1 MRAFDPEQVAR
12 ALEPFDEAQRVWVAY
27 SGGLDSTCLLHAAA
41 CVRERLPGPLAA
53 LHIDHGLHPDSCRWA
68 EHCRTQCQALGVSL
82 VTRSL
87 GLAPSPGESVEA
99 VAREARYRALA
110 GLLAPGDLLLAAHHQ
125 DDQAE
130 TLLLA
135 LLRGAGVHGLAAM
148 PFVAPLGQGRL
159 VRPLLGTPRAALED
173 YAAGLRLT
181 WVEDPS
187 NASQGLDRNYLRHGV
202 LPLIRARWPAVSRTL
217 ARTAGHCAEAA
228 ALADQLAA
236 SALPGL
242 EGIRPGTLSIPGLA
256 ALDPALRKAVV
267 RLWLRRL
274 GFRTPDSVHLGRI
287 LGEVLTARPDADPL
301 VAWQGCEVR
310 RYRGDLFALSP
321 LPTVPGP
328 MSLHWIGDRLALP
341 APLGVLERRIHGS
354 GGTPEHL
361 DVRFGVTGLAC
372 RDRPGGRTRSLK
384 RCFQG
389 LGIPPWIRPYL
400 PLVLT
405 EGRLIWVGGIGPCL
419 GAGKPVEARID
430 WRGHPWES
438 AGLFRRDHLDEGR
451 A

>member
-1 MRAFDPEQVAR
+1 M
-12 ALEPFDEAQRVWVAY
+12 
-27 SGGLDSTCLLHAAA
+27 
-41 CVRERLPGPLAA
+41 
-53 LHIDHGLHPDSCRWA
+53 
-68 EHCRTQCQALGVSL
+68 
-82 VTRSL
+82 
-87 GLAPSPGESVEA
+87 
-99 VAREARYRALA
+99 
-110 GLLAPGDLLLAAHHQ
+110 
-125 DDQAE
+125 
-130 TLLLA
+130 
-135 LLRGAGVHGLAAM
+135 
-148 PFVAPLGQGRL
+148 
-159 VRPLLGTPRAALED
+159 
-173 YAAGLRLT
+173 
-181 WVEDPS
+181 
-187 NASQGLDRNYLRHGV
+187 
-202 LPLIRARWPAVSRTL
+202 
-217 ARTAGHCAEAA
+217 
-228 ALADQLAA
+228 
-236 SALPGL
+236 
-242 EGIRPGTLSIPGLA
+242 RPGTLSIAGLA

-274 GFRTPDSVHLGRI
+274 GFRTPDSAHLGRI

-354 GGTPEHL
+354 AGTPEHL

-389 LGIPPWIRPYL
+389 HGIPPWIRPYL
-400 PLVLT
+400 PLVLAD
-405 EGRLIWVGGIGPCL
+405 GRLIWVGGIGPCV
-419 GAGKPVEARID
+419 GEGKPPEDRID

>member
-12 ALEPFDEAQRVWVAY
+12 ALEPFDDAPRVWVAY
-27 SGGLDSTCLLHAAA
+27 SGGLDSGCLLHAAA
-41 CVRERLPGPLAA
+41 CVRERLPGLLAA
-53 LHIDHGLHPDSCRWA
+53 LHIDHGLHADSGRWA

-87 GLAPSPGESVEA
+87 GLTPSPGESVEA
-99 VAREARYRALA
+99 VAREARYRAFA

-173 YAAGLRLT
+173 YAAALGLS

-202 LPLIRARWPAVSRTL
+202 LPLIHARWPAVSRTL

-236 SALPGL
+236 SALHEI
-242 EGIRPGTLSIPGLA
+242 EGGRPGTLSIPGLA

-274 GFRTPDSVHLGRI
+274 GFRTPDSAHLGRI

-310 RYRGDLFALSP
+310 RYRSDLFALRP
-321 LPTVPGP
+321 LPSVPGRALLP
-328 MSLHWIGDRLALP
+328 WTGDRLDLP
-341 APLGVLERRIHGS
+341 APLGVLERRTDGPR
-354 GGTPEHL
+354 GTPRHL
-361 DVRFGVTGLAC
+361 NVRLGATGLAC
-372 RDRPGGRTRSLK
+372 RYRQGGHTKPLK
-384 RCFQG
+384 QCFQE

-400 PLVLT
+400 PLVLAG
-405 EGRLIWVGGIGPCL
+405 EQLIWVGGIGPCL
-419 GAGKPVEARID
+419 GERQPVEERID

-438 AGLFRRDHLDEGR
+438 AGLFRWDHLDEGR